1 MRIKWLRK
9 LYKKGYLILKRLML
23 KEYVKLKGN
32 LDDIYNII
40 NFIVLLIFFRI
51 VNYSN
56 FIEF

>member
-1 MRIKWLRK
+1 
-9 LYKKGYLILKRLML
+9 ML